1 MLHAPTE
8 SRRILLYAAVIMGVL
23 KKIEPHLF
31 ADGRR
36 LYELTAT
43 PLSDIGAPMGVPRY
57 AVQLVAEA
65 NFGGDM
71 VRAVIRGVDPATPV
85 KTVHATRG
93 KWLRAEPVAS
103 LYAQGRVKHVG
114 ALPALEDEMADF
126 GLSGASA
133 GHSPDRLDALVYAV
147 TELTA
152 KPLREP
158 RIRQWWSDPLVPGW
172 ARGGG

>member
-71 VRAVIRGVDPATPV
+71 VRAVIGAADASVPV
-85 KTVHATRG
+85 TIVHATRG
-93 KWLRAEPVAS
+93 KVARAELVA
-103 LYAQGRVKHVG
+103 
-114 ALPALEDEMADF
+114 
-126 GLSGASA
+126 
-133 GHSPDRLDALVYAV
+133 
-147 TELTA
+147 
-152 KPLREP
+152 
-158 RIRQWWSDPLVPGW
+158 
-172 ARGGG
+172 